1 MTKRIQLA
9 IKLIVTH
16 IALPVALIVLFF
28 VTNIDAFLAFI
39 MSQTIL
45 CIIYLAGYW
54 EFFGQ
59 RFKYIFC
66 AFIQIVMILLL
77 FVKVTSVIIPEENL
91 YLIIFPVIIQF
102 FLLNEIIRILIV
114 MFQKDVSSVE
124 IEFPFRHGEYLIT
137 DGGNSKTSRLMNYHY
152 YSPVHKRNKTNN
164 SMLFATDIVKIDKGY
179 PSFLPD
185 ENGQYPVFGMNIYS
199 PMDGVVVKVEDNI
212 QDNKPYSENYPYN
225 TGNTVVIKK
234 DNYFLLLGHLN
245 FDSIIV
251 RVGDHIKTN
260 ELIGRAGNSGWTE
273 RPHLHMQLIKS
284 ETDNY
289 WMGIGVSIRYKNRN
303 VYKNRYLKV

>member
-66 AFIQIVMILLL
+66 AFIQIVMILLF
-77 FVKVTSVIIPEENL
+77 FVKVTSVIIPEVNL
-91 YLIIFPVIIQF
+91 YLFIFPVIIQF

-164 SMLFATDIVKIDKGY
+164 SMLFAADIVKVDKAY

-199 PMDGVVVKVEDNI
+199 PMDGVVVKVENNI

>member
-199 PMDGVVVKVEDNI
+199 PMDGVVVKVENNI

>member
-1 MTKRIQLA
+1 MTERTLLA
-9 IKLIVTH
+9 IKLIVSH
-16 IALPVALIVLFF
+16 IVLILGLTVCSIF
-28 VTNIDAFLAFI
+28 VQNDAFLLLTI
-39 MSQTIL
+39 TQTVL
-45 CIIYLAGYW
+45 SIIFFAGYW
-54 EFFGQ
+54 EFFGI
-59 RFKYIFC
+59 RFRYVFC
-66 AFIQIVMILLL
+66 AIIQLFLLAIFTFKMQPDIYYNSNVYVVISLSLVQLLL
-77 FVKVTSVIIPEENL
+77 LYKLSGIFLVIYKKDNPS
-91 YLIIFPVIIQF
+91 F
-102 FLLNEIIRILIV
+102 EIN
-114 MFQKDVSSVE
+114 
-124 IEFPFRHGEYLIT
+124 FPFNQGEYLIT

-164 SMLFATDIVKIDKGY
+164 SMLFAADIVKVDKAY

-289 WMGIGVSIRYKNRN
+289 WMGIGVSIRYKNRK

>member
-164 SMLFATDIVKIDKGY
+164 SMLFAADIVKVDKAY